1 MVHMLT
7 LNLPDLATAT
17 HISWSVAWVIVLCFV
32 FRSFISVHGLV
43 VLSVIVFGFIT

>member
-32 FRSFISVHGLV
+32 SLGLLLV
-43 VLSVIVFGFIT
+43 CMDWLFSA